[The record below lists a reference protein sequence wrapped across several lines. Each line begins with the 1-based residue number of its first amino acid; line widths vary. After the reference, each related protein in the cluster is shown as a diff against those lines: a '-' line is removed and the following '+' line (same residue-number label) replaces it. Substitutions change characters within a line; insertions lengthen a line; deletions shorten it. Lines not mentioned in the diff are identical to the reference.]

1 MDYAKLIKESIE
13 ELQALEQRQK
23 QAMLRDRVRFI
34 RLLKTGQV
42 KSQRLAGEQ
51 IGLQERQ
58 SQRLWHTYQ
67 QQGLNG
73 LLTYPYQ
80 GSFGK
85 LSTQQ
90 LSRLRSYL
98 KTDSVDTLKQA
109 QTYLQDAF
117 GVDYTLAGVSLLFKR
132 LKIKLKTG
140 RPTNIRQDAVEKET
154 FKKTSPS

>member
-1 MDYAKLIKESIE
+1 MDYSNLIKESIE
-13 ELQALEQRQK
+13 QLQALEQSQK

-34 RLLKTGQV
+34 KLLKAGAV
-42 KSQRLAGEQ
+42 KSQRRAGEQ

-58 SQRLWHTYQ
+58 SQRLWCLYR
-67 QQGLNG
+67 QQGMQG
-73 LLTYPYQ
+73 LLVYPYQ

-85 LSTQQ
+85 LSTTQV
-90 LSRLRSYL
+90 SRLRTYL

-117 GVDYTLAGVSLLFKR
+117 GVEYSLAGVSLLFKQ

-140 RPTNIRQDAVEKET
+140 RPTNIRQDQAEKEA
-154 FKKTSPS
+154 FKKTSLN

>member
-1 MDYAKLIKESIE
+1 MEYVKLIKESVE

-23 QAMLRDRVRFI
+23 QALLRDRVRFI
-34 RLLKTGQV
+34 RLLKVGAV

-51 IGLQERQ
+51 IGLKERQ
-58 SQRLWHTYQ
+58 SQRLWHSYRNK
-67 QQGLNG
+67 GIEG
-73 LLTYPYQ
+73 LLSYPYK
-80 GSFGK
+80 GTFGK
-85 LSTQQ
+85 LSTTQV
-90 LSRLRSYL
+90 SRLRNYL

-140 RPTNIRQDAVEKET
+140 RPTNIRQDAVEKEI
-154 FKKTSPS
+154 FKKTSPC

>member
-1 MDYAKLIKESIE
+1 
-13 ELQALEQRQK
+13 
-23 QAMLRDRVRFI
+23 VH
-34 RLLKTGQV
+34 
-42 KSQRLAGEQ
+42 SQRLAGEQ
-51 IGLQERQ
+51 IGLQEGQ

-67 QQGLNG
+67 QQGLAG

-140 RPTNIRQDAVEKET
+140 PPTNIRQDSVEKET
-154 FKKTSPS
+154 FKKTSLS

>member
-1 MDYAKLIKESIE
+1 MDYAKLIKESAE
-13 ELQALEQRQK
+13 ELQTLEQKQK
-23 QAMLRDRVRFI
+23 QALLRDRVRFI
-34 RLLKTGQV
+34 RLLKAGQV

-58 SQRLWHTYQ
+58 SQRLWHTYR

-73 LLTYPYQ
+73 LLSYSYQ

-85 LSTQQ
+85 LSTHQ
-90 LSRLRSYL
+90 LSNLRSYL

-117 GVDYTLAGVSLLFKR
+117 GVTYTLAGVSLLFNR

-140 RPTNIRQDAVEKET
+140 RPTNIRQDPEEKEA
-154 FKKTSPS
+154 FKKTSPN